1 MFVHDRE
8 KFFHVFLSKKQYFY
22 FTAFIHCIR
31 FSKIKQH
38 DFSEKKHT
46 GFVDSSTEHL
56 EFHGSIPGVLYCY
69 PPS

>member
-22 FTAFIHCIR
+22 FTAFIHSIR

-56 EFHGSIPGVLYCY
+56 EFYGNIPGVLYCY